1 MSTLKAKQ
9 FHLIDDM
16 DIAAKTFAVI
26 ERVEGFSTKA
36 VNMTRTWVRR
46 SNDRRMLA
54 RMSDHMLNDIG
65 LTPFDVKVEA
75 NKYFWQQ

>member
-1 MSTLKAKQ
+1 
-9 FHLIDDM
+9 
-16 DIAAKTFAVI
+16 
-26 ERVEGFSTKA
+26 
-36 VNMTRTWVRR
+36 MTRTWVRR